1 MNCRRMRGG
10 HFSQCNMWCLILNAE
25 MSAQS
30 IVRGE
35 YSAVFFVS
43 KHFAHPRRFIYRNV
57 NVMEIL
63 GIIPAR
69 GGSKSIPRKNIKMLC
84 GKPLIAWT
92 IEEAKKSRHLTH
104 VIVSTDDEEIA
115 GVARAY
121 GGEVPFL
128 RPKEIAQD
136 LSTDIE
142 FLLHAL
148 DWLKDRE
155 GYEPEIVL
163 RLPPT
168 SPLRTA
174 AHIDE
179 GIETLLR
186 HADADA
192 ARPICEAPK
201 HPYKLW
207 RISAVSEQYLEPFL
221 PKSFTSFDEPHN
233 LPRQLFP
240 KAYIHTGAMD
250 VMRTRTIRELKST
263 SGGKLAYF
271 FMTPE
276 DSVNID
282 YPVDFEI
289 AEWLMKKRQETSV

>member
-1 MNCRRMRGG
+1 MG
-10 HFSQCNMWCLILNAE
+10 
-25 MSAQS
+25 
-30 IVRGE
+30 
-35 YSAVFFVS
+35 
-43 KHFAHPRRFIYRNV
+43 
-57 NVMEIL
+57 IL

-69 GGSKSIPRKNIKMLC
+69 GGSKSIPRKNIKLLC
-84 GKPLIAWT
+84 GRPLIAWT
-92 IEEAKKSRHLTH
+92 IDAAKQSRRLTRT
-104 VIVSTDDEEIA
+104 IVSTDDPEIA
-115 GVARAY
+115 AVARAH
-121 GGEVPFL
+121 GAEVPFL
-128 RPKEIAQD
+128 RPAEISDD
-136 LSTDIE
+136 LSTDVE

-148 DWLKDRE
+148 DWLKMRE
-155 GYEPEIVL
+155 GYEPEMVL

-179 GIETLLR
+179 GIETLFGNP
-186 HADADA
+186 DADA

-207 RISAVSEQYLEPFL
+207 RISSADGRFLEPFL
-221 PKSFTSFDEPHN
+221 PTSFTGFDEPHN

-263 SGGKLAYF
+263 SGRKLVYF

-282 YPVDFEI
+282 HGLDFEI
-289 AEWLMKKRQETSV
+289 AEWFMKKRIENGAA